1 MRIDEICTREVV
13 QCSRKTSALD
23 LAQLMRSSHVG
34 DIVVVDEPNG
44 ERVPVGIVT
53 DCDLVVQVMA
63 LETDP
68 AAVTAEAQ
76 IGRACVQAQPSG
88 R

>member
-13 QCSRKTSALD
+13 KCSRKTSALD